1 MTIHSANPEGV
12 HIFSCWQDVR
22 SPSSYTQVDGNITL
36 THWTAHLTREG
47 GALSLQ
53 RIPHPTP
60 GPNEILVEV
69 KAIAFNHIDYKQRDG
84 GLNVTRYPT
93 VLGSDVAGLVKQVG
107 PVVWNRRQ
115 AEPLAIGTRVLAF
128 ASAFYKDNDWSMEPF
143 KT

>member
-1 MTIHSANPEGV
+1 M
-12 HIFSCWQDVR
+12 
-22 SPSSYTQVDGNITL
+22 
-36 THWTAHLTREG
+36 
-47 GALSLQ
+47 SLQ

-107 PVVWNRRQ
+107 PVAVSYTHLTLPTKR
-115 AEPLAIGTRVLAF
+115 IV
-128 ASAFYKDNDWSMEPF
+128 
-143 KT
+143 